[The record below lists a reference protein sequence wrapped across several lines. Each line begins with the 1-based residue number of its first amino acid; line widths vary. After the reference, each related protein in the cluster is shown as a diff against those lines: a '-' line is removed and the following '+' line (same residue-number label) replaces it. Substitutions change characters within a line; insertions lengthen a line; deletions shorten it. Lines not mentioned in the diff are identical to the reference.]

1 MAQIEEIVVRENH
14 VIMSIAT
21 ADAFKDEHTLFDRQ
35 KYAEADWEDHDI
47 NRRAQFYRLSKLIG
61 KIRVTMTNI

>member
-21 ADAFKDEHTLFDRQ
+21 ADGFKDEHTLFDRQ
-35 KYAEADWEDHDI
+35 KYVEAD
-47 NRRAQFYRLSKLIG
+47 
-61 KIRVTMTNI
+61 